1 MTPIAAPHS
10 KTRWEEGM
18 FSFFFLFFGCS
29 AYGIFVR
36 RPGIEPVPLA
46 SEMESFTYWTTREV
60 PAVFSFDIQRVL
72 EDTPFVEGG
81 LDLCCVAQGQRLKI
95 TGERI

>member
-1 MTPIAAPHS
+1 MGG
-10 KTRWEEGM
+10 RNVLL
-18 FSFFFLFFGCS
+18 FFLFFGCS

-72 EDTPFVEGG
+72 EDTPFVKGG